1 MYARHF
7 SLREAPF
14 SITPDSAYFFPHE
27 RAQSAL
33 NMLLVALRSGEGF
46 VKIVGEVGCGKTVLC
61 RQLLKILQ
69 DECVTA
75 YIPNPD
81 MGPDDLLMALVL
93 ELGVDLPERQI
104 SSNASPKSKSGPKST
119 SKASLKS
126 NPKTH
131 VKHSTRHELLG
142 ALRHALLAHALAGR
156 RVVVCIDEAQAIPL
170 PTLESLRL
178 LSNLETEKTK
188 LLQLVLLGQ
197 PELDDK
203 LSQPELRQLLQRITF
218 SEYLGPMA
226 ADRVPAYLAHRL
238 ATAAVGEGTDTQVFE
253 LPAARALAVHSAGVP
268 RLINVLAH
276 KCLMLA
282 YGEGT
287 HRVTV
292 AHVRLAVADTPGV
305 RAATVWQ
312 RWLGAWSRWCR
323 PVSRAVASSKRVV
336 PKGVA
341 R

>member
-1 MYARHF
+1 MYERHF

-27 RAQSAL
+27 SAQAAL
-33 NMLLVALRSGEGF
+33 NMLLVAVRSGEGF
-46 VKIVGEVGCGKTVLC
+46 VKVVGEVGCGKTVLC

-93 ELGVDLPERQI
+93 ELDVGLPER
-104 SSNASPKSKSGPKST
+104 AVRGGVKPKPNSKSQAKRS
-119 SKASLKS
+119 A
-126 NPKTH
+126 
-131 VKHSTRHELLG
+131 RHELLG
-142 ALRHALLAHALAGR
+142 ALRHALLVHAQAGR

-170 PTLESLRL
+170 PTVESLRL
-178 LSNLETEKTK
+178 LSNLETEKSK

-197 PELDDK
+197 PELDEK
-203 LSQPELRQLLQRITF
+203 LSQPEIRQLLQRITF
-218 SEYLGPMA
+218 NEYLGPMA
-226 ADRVPAYLAHRL
+226 ADRVPGYLAHRL
-238 ATAAVGEGTDTQVFE
+238 ATAALGEGTDTQVFE
-253 LPAARALAVHSAGVP
+253 LSAAQALAAHSAGVP

-287 HRVTV
+287 HRVTL
-292 AHVRLAVADTPGV
+292 AHVRLAVADTPG
-305 RAATVWQ
+305 
-312 RWLGAWSRWCR
+312 LH
-323 PVSRAVASSKRVV
+323 PVSGWRRWFGGWFRLRWPAGRHGAQPERLVS
-336 PKGVA
+336 KGVT